1 MQSPAAKIRRG
12 ALHLQRRKYVLSYL
26 IKSDYSNNFSITF
39 TASPISISDVFM
51 QMS

>member
-12 ALHLQRRKYVLSYL
+12 ALHLQRRKCVLTYL
-26 IKSDYSNNFSITF
+26 IKSDYSNNFSITL
-39 TASPISISDVFM
+39 TASPISISEVLM